1 VEIPTE
7 PVRDLL
13 KLAADSEELPY
24 TPNAAELNKHWKTY
38 RTGILAQ
45 YVDMEFND
53 APLIQSL
60 KIARERFVNEQKDKK
75 YQPLL
80 LVVTNGRFTD
90 GDYSDLIETA
100 NSIKNDG
107 VTLVIGIVGKNDIMP
122 TRTLFDKE
130 HPKWNDEAKAL
141 FQCSS
146 ELDKSGKIGKAVS
159 EMASEKSWEVPTKAK
174 LFIQVN
180 QQEMLEELID
190 IITSPL
196 RD

>member
-1 VEIPTE
+1 
-7 PVRDLL
+7 
-13 KLAADSEELPY
+13 
-24 TPNAAELNKHWKTY
+24 
-38 RTGILAQ
+38 
-45 YVDMEFND
+45 M
-53 APLIQSL
+53 
-60 KIARERFVNEQKDKK
+60 
-75 YQPLL
+75 
-80 LVVTNGRFTD
+80 
-90 GDYSDLIETA
+90 
-100 NSIKNDG
+100 
-107 VTLVIGIVGKNDIMP
+107 MP
-122 TRTLFDKE
+122 SRTLFDKE
-130 HPKWNDEAKAL
+130 YPKWNDEAKAL